1 MFTVKYNR
9 TTNHIDGLAI
19 RSTGGGN
26 DMGDHVSDY
35 ALSACPSL
43 TRYNFADGA
52 QFEDVEDALE
62 AARKAGGRKLCK
74 HCEKAAE
81 AMIEAER
88 VAREERLNRDP
99 RGDEWMGRTIGDAV
113 TVTLN
118 GRTFDTELTGA
129 DHITP
134 GWTVAYVDEDG
145 NRTDSFVVVTDAD
158 IAEDVT
164 THVSSLVESATHDD
178 DNNEGGSTMAA
189 KKLKLK
195 DVRGDIRIGSAT
207 GSNGTMHA
215 LKAELDADG
224 RNVTYCPTKF
234 KTPVRSF
241 GPAMDQK
248 PELELCAGCSKVVP
262 TGDVIVT
269 EEPVKIPGLNL
280 TVSQKKITPVEGAN
294 EGENVMP
301 AAAKKT
307 AAATPEAQDV
317 DAQISRVHEHVDAIK
332 AAESADVAEA
342 NAGQAE
348 DLIAKLPTKHRNTL
362 RATVSE
368 AKKAK
373 LTELNPAPAADAPAA
388 ATAPAAPAAKKTAS
402 KAVAKKAVAE
412 VAEDFNKFDG
422 VTKLVKDGVK
432 FVSEGID
439 LGLKMTN
446 VGERLAHTMLDMRTR
461 IPNPDA
467 NNLPDLTSVRKT
479 TKNSH
484 AAVWDEVRKSIADDD
499 VERLGAFN
507 SLQRA
512 TQNKASDVLCDWLE
526 SFNGPDREET
536 LTVMRSLFPGA
547 VAKLEANA
555 AAIAE
560 AQADADVDEADYP
573 AELKPSDAIRALYE
587 ENGVELPKYGRTELA
602 RIDRRVKKLEATTK
616 ELEALKEADDA
627 DASKVE
633 ELEGA
638 LKELTAEIPAEF
650 VPDGEKEE
658 KTEGQKTVEAL
669 AAVKTQLEKAGKRFG
684 KVKSAADKR
693 KAKAELYS
701 IIRAAADAFDL
712 DLSALVTSDDED

>member
-43 TRYNFADGA
+43 TRYTFADGA
-52 QFEDVEDALE
+52 RFEDVEDALE

-164 THVSSLVESATHDD
+164 THVSSRVESAAH
-178 DNNEGGSTMAA
+178 DNNNNDGGSTMAA

-215 LKAELDADG
+215 LKPELDADG
-224 RNVTYCPTKF
+224 RNVTYCPTAF

-241 GPAMDQK
+241 GPAMEQK
-248 PELELCAGCSKVVP
+248 PEIELCAGCSKVVP
-262 TGDVIVT
+262 TGDVTVT
-269 EEPVKIPGLNL
+269 EERVKVPGLNL
-280 TVSQKKITPVEGAN
+280 TVTQKKITPVEGDDK
-294 EGENVMP
+294 GENDMP

-307 AAATPEAQDV
+307 ASATEPTQDV

-332 AAESADVAEA
+332 AAESADAAEA

-348 DLIAKLPTKHRNTL
+348 DIIAKLPTKHRNTL
-362 RATVSE
+362 RSTVNE

-388 ATAPAAPAAKKTAS
+388 EAPAAKKTAS
-402 KAVAKKAVAE
+402 KAVAKKAAAAPAE

-422 VTKLVKDGVK
+422 VPKLVKDGVK
-432 FVSEGID
+432 FVTEGID
-439 LGLKMTN
+439 LGLKLGN

-467 NNLPDLTSVRKT
+467 DNLPDLTSIRKT

-484 AAVWDEVRKSIADDD
+484 SAVYDEVRKGIADDD
-499 VERLGAFN
+499 VERLTAF
-507 SLQRA
+507 SSIQRA

-536 LTVMRSLFPGA
+536 LTVMRNLFPGA
-547 VAKLEANA
+547 VAKLEARD

-560 AQADADVDEADYP
+560 AKADADVDEADYP
-573 AELKPSDAIRALYE
+573 TELKPSDAIRELYADK
-587 ENGVELPKYGRTELA
+587 GVELPKYGRTELA

-616 ELEALKEADDA
+616 ELETLKEADDA

-638 LKELTAEIPAEF
+638 VKELTAEIPAEF
-650 VPDGEKEE
+650 VPDGDKEE
-658 KTEGQKTVEAL
+658 KTEGQKTVDAL
-669 AAVKTQLEKAGKRFG
+669 TQVKAAMEKAGKRFG

-693 KAKAELYS
+693 KAKAELYA
-701 IIRAAADAFDL
+701 IIRSAADAFDL
-712 DLSALVTSDDED
+712 DLSALVTSDDEE